1 LRPISPLS
9 PSPLRQLSAFYP
21 SIRAR
26 LPMAL
31 LLEAFKTVA
40 GACEANAN
48 YRYFTSS
55 QKKDELARI

>member
-1 LRPISPLS
+1 
-9 PSPLRQLSAFYP
+9 
-21 SIRAR
+21 
-26 LPMAL
+26 MAL
-31 LLEAFKTVA
+31 LLEAFKTGA